1 MMCVL
6 KLKKKKVIRV
16 DVNEYVMEVNKTAMH
31 IWFKSNQ
38 FVTQLHNRIWS
49 SKQLKSDVSTH

>member
-1 MMCVL
+1 MMCEL
-6 KLKKKKVIRV
+6 KFKKKKVIRV
-16 DVNEYVMEVNKTAMH
+16 DVNEYVMEANKTAMH

-49 SKQLKSDVSTH
+49 SKQFKSD